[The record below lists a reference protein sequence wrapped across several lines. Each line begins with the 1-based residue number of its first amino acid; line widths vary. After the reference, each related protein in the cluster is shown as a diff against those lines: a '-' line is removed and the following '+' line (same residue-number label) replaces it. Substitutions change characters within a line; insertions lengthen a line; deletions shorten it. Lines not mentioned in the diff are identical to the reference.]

1 MGLEDHDADARPATL
16 EEETRTVIEEARMVL
31 PGIQA
36 FFGFQLIA
44 VFNSRFQ
51 DLTHMEQ
58 VLHLV
63 ALLMLA
69 VSIALIMTPAAYHRI
84 AAKGMVSRHFVG
96 LASRFLECAMFPLM
110 LSITVD
116 IFSACSIDPGQCGVR
131 RRHRFGY
138 GSRVLWSVVG
148 FSLDSSSARKE
159 SARLQQPYCGLII

>member
-1 MGLEDHDADARPATL
+1 MGLEDHDADARPASL

-44 VFNSRFQ
+44 VFNTRFQ
-51 DLTHMEQ
+51 DLTHTEQ
-58 VLHLV
+58 ILHLV

-84 AAKGMVSRHFVG
+84 AERGMVSRHFVE
-96 LASRFLECAMFPLM
+96 LASRFLEWAMFPLM

-116 IFSACSIDPGQCGVR
+116 IFLIARFILDNAALGAGIALVTVLMFLGLWYVFPWTQAAQAKN
-131 RRHRFGY
+131 RH
-138 GSRVLWSVVG
+138 GSG
-148 FSLDSSSARKE
+148 NI
-159 SARLQQPYCGLII
+159 GG